1 VLARAEAAPGW
12 LWLGLDAAA
21 DGMAAASNVA
31 ARRLPNAL
39 FVRAAAEGLPP
50 ELAGLAAM
58 VTLNFPWGSLLRDAV
73 RPHALGPALGRLTR
87 EGATAV
93 IRFSVDP
100 ARDAVELERLGLAP
114 ADLEPRAL
122 EDAWRLAG
130 WTGTARVLAAHEVRA
145 LPTTWARRLAADP
158 AGRRFVELQLERGV
172 SP

>member
-1 VLARAEAAPGW
+1 MLARAEAAPGW

-39 FVRAAAEGLPP
+39 FVRAAAEQLPP
-50 ELAGLAAM
+50 ELSGLAAM
-58 VTLNFPWGSLLRDAV
+58 VTLNFPWGSLLQGVV
-73 RPHALGPALGRLTR
+73 RPHALGPALARLAR

-100 ARDAVELERLGLAP
+100 VRDAAELERLGLAP
-114 ADLEPRAL
+114 ADLETRAL
-122 EDAWRLAG
+122 EHAWRLAG
-130 WTGTARVLAAHEVRA
+130 WTGTTRELAANEARA
-145 LPTTWARRLAADP
+145 LPTTWARRLAVDP
-158 AGRRFVELQLERGV
+158 AGRRFLELQLERGV